1 VVADHFLA
9 VRFGDLWK
17 TVDERLHKLAA
28 AESMVIEG
36 PEILSGTHI
45 VRGTGVP
52 VHNVAALFDDGTPV
66 KEILQA
72 YPSMTESQV
81 ELASIYA
88 KAVPQ
93 RVARSGC
100 NCLPARRFSAS
111 PVPTAT
117 TSALP
122 PLNTR
127 TFPQGCHVQ
136 IAPA

>member
-1 VVADHFLA
+1 MVADHFLA

-28 AESMVIEG
+28 AESMMIEG
-36 PEILSGTHI
+36 PGILSGTHV
-45 VRGTGVP
+45 VRGTRVP

-93 RVARSGC
+93 RGRPKRMQ
-100 NCLPARRFSAS
+100 LPAGTKVLS
-111 PVPTAT
+111 V
-117 TSALP
+117 
-122 PLNTR
+122 TR
-127 TFPQGCHVQ
+127 
-136 IAPA
+136 ADRDN